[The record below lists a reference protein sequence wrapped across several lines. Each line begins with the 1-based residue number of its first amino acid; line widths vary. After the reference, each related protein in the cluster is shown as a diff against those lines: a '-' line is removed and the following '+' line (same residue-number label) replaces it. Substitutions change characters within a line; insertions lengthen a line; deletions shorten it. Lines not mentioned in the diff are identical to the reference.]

1 MQLFNQFSYVIFV
14 LAVLALLLLFLR
26 SRGIPLKGLIAVGA
40 GTTVLALAGFF
51 VLRPVYADVSS
62 IEEADVMLSN
72 GQPTFIEFYS
82 PYCIGCMAVRAS
94 TDALVADVK
103 QQVGDSLNV
112 LRVDI
117 HTAPGLALRERFHF
131 TSSPEFVILDGAGQE
146 QWRGH
151 RLPDSAQLIALTDA
165 EKP

>member
-1 MQLFNQFSYVIFV
+1 MQLFNQFSYVIFM
-14 LAVLALLLLFLR
+14 LAALVGVILLLRWRGIQPRGLLVAGGLFAALAL
-26 SRGIPLKGLIAVGA
+26 G
-40 GTTVLALAGFF
+40 GFF
-51 VLRPVYADVSS
+51 ILRPVYADVAS
-62 IEEADVMLSN
+62 IEEADVMLTN
-72 GQPTFIEFYS
+72 GHPTFIEFYS
-82 PYCIGCMAVRAS
+82 PYCIGCMAVRSS
-94 TDALVADVK
+94 TDDLVAEVK
-103 QQVGDSLNV
+103 QQVGDALNV

-151 RLPDSAQLIALTDA
+151 RLPDPAQLIALADA